1 MTEST
6 GFVFPELYKDNP
18 FRDNMGHRLFQMLFW
33 ELSKNKAMALYT
45 LKDFDHEGCKS
56 LYRLYMAEM
65 DPTEYR
71 FATKYFDSYDHWIA
85 ISKKQWMSPFI
96 ARWREE
102 LDIKLRSEALNRIVT
117 ESKSGSK
124 SSFMANKFLLE
135 KGWAAKDKK
144 GRPSKDQVLSAA
156 KELAK
161 DNEVTNEDYLRVVE
175 NN

>member
-1 MTEST
+1 
-6 GFVFPELYKDNP
+6 
-18 FRDNMGHRLFQMLFW
+18 
-33 ELSKNKAMALYT
+33 
-45 LKDFDHEGCKS
+45 
-56 LYRLYMAEM
+56 
-65 DPTEYR
+65 
-71 FATKYFDSYDHWIA
+71 
-85 ISKKQWMSPFI
+85 MSPYI